1 MRKDV
6 IKHHNDLN
14 TVVMRKWT
22 AEEMNFF
29 FAILSKAK
37 EQGISKLIF
46 DTDELKELVNY
57 SKKHKQRWEETMKS
71 CARKVA
77 QLVYYEETEQ
87 RFRVMTMFSIFDVW
101 VEKGVVEIELSK
113 NFDYILNHLN
123 ANFTTYELAEFTTI
137 RSTYAKTMYR
147 LLKQWRTVGVKEFS
161 IDELRLLLDIPK
173 SYQICDIDRAVISR
187 IKNELSA
194 YFKNLKV
201 KKVKSNKRGNP
212 VLGYEFIWQAEE
224 IKNIPEQKK
233 KFEKINLNYVAPS
246 CYRDFS
252 DLVE

>member
-1 MRKDV
+1 MGEIVKY
-6 IKHHNDLN
+6 HNDLN
-14 TVVMRKWT
+14 TVIMRTWT

-37 EQGISKLIF
+37 EHGVSKLIF
-46 DTDELKELVNY
+46 DTDELKELVNF
-57 SKKHKQRWEETMKS
+57 SQKNRQRWEETMKS

-101 VEKGVVEIELSK
+101 IEKGIVEIELSQ
-113 NFDYILNHLN
+113 NFDYILNKLE
-123 ANFTTYELAEFTTI
+123 AQFTRYELAEFTNI

-147 LLKQWRTVGVKEFS
+147 LLKQWRTVGSKAFS
-161 IDELRLLLDIPK
+161 IEDLKRLLDTPS
-173 SYQICDIDRAVISR
+173 SYRPSEIDRLILTP
-187 IKNELSA
+187 ILKELSQ
-194 YFKNLKV
+194 FFPNLKV

-212 VLGYEFIWQAEE
+212 VIAYEFTWQAEK
-224 IKNIPEQKK
+224 IKNVPRNKK
-233 KFEKINLNYVAPS
+233 ETKKISVRYVNS
-246 CYRDFS
+246 DDYRDFS